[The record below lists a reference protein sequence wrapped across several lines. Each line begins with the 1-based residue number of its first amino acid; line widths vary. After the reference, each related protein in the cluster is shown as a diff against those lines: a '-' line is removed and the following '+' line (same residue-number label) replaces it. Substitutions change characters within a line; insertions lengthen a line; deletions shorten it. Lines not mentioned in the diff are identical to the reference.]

1 MCISGKIRNASTL
14 TTGQQGVGHMAA
26 NAVHDLAQ
34 TATRN
39 WLGLRC
45 VNLHIGRLD
54 GNQFTKFPV
63 Q

>member
-1 MCISGKIRNASTL
+1 
-14 TTGQQGVGHMAA
+14 MAA

-63 Q
+63 QLFSKIDTHTA